1 MKNSLACYSLALVC
15 CIAFQ
20 AAAGPWDWADFLGRS
35 ATTML
40 LMTAWHRWGWPR
52 MSQLRST

>member
-1 MKNSLACYSLALVC
+1 MKNSPVSFVLVLVL

-20 AAAGPWDWADFLGRS
+20 AAAGPWDWIDFLGRS

-40 LMTAWHRWGWPR
+40 LVAAWLRWGVSR
-52 MSQLRST
+52 LSQPRST

>member
-1 MKNSLACYSLALVC
+1 MMKSAVSYFLVLVP

-20 AAAGPWDWADFLGRS
+20 AAAGPWDWIDFLGRS

-40 LMTAWHRWGWPR
+40 LVTVWLRWGPSR
-52 MSQLRST
+52 LSQSRRT